1 ARLLRLEQGVRLP
14 RGELAALPRPGGP
27 RPRGPRCRGPADAVP
42 RPRGSHRPWRRPGEP
57 GDPRPGTGIRRRP
70 PEADRAGRGDCG
82 TPGGGTPGGGTPG
95 GEDVST
101 AWMAHLRAIPWVF
114 AWSQSRL
121 NLPGWFGLG
130 SALADLRERE
140 GTPGLERLGDLYR
153 RWPFV
158 TSVLDN
164 AELSLA
170 KTD

>member
-1 ARLLRLEQGVRLP
+1 IGELSELRLGSRPAARGRGGVV
-14 RGELAALPRPGGP
+14 PRPGGV
-27 RPRGPRCRGPADAVP
+27 GG
-42 RPRGSHRPWRRPGEP
+42 
-57 GDPRPGTGIRRRP
+57 
-70 PEADRAGRGDCG
+70 G

-101 AWMAHLRAIPWVF
+101 AWMARLRAIPWVF

-153 RWPFV
+153 RWPF
-158 TSVLDN
+158 
-164 AELSLA
+164 
-170 KTD
+170 